1 MARTNGVKAAARAR
15 WRELSDIAPTRKRT
29 KGGAYTKK
37 GQGYVNGNKDPR
49 EVVLSAR
56 CRRLGMKDT
65 RENRLALSLPMFG
78 DDAGRAISI
87 GASGQMDRDR
97 LWACLLAISR
107 AMAIYHQR
115 ILGKSVFAKCG
126 KTEYMPERLETSA
139 EDDAPADARTPEER
153 DRAAVNAWMHWHGM
167 VQRLDVPER
176 EAVWDGVYMRTR
188 LHHGG
193 KLTAGGSA
201 FVRAL
206 RFLEEAASHGR

>member
-1 MARTNGVKAAARAR
+1 MARTQSEKAASRAR
-15 WRELSDIAPTRKRT
+15 WAALAEIAPTKKRI
-29 KGGAYTKK
+29 KGGNYSKR
-37 GQGYVNGNKDPR
+37 GQGYHNGNKDPR

-65 RENRLALSLPMFG
+65 KENRLALSLPMFG
-78 DDAGRAISI
+78 DPAGTAISI
-87 GASGQMDRDR
+87 GKADVADRDR

-107 AMAIYHQR
+107 AMAIYHSR
-115 ILGKSVFAKCG
+115 ILGQSMFAKCG
-126 KTEYMPERLETSA
+126 KMEYLPERLETSA
-139 EDDAPADARTPEER
+139 EDDATADTRTPEER

-167 VQRLDVPER
+167 VQRLNVSER
-176 EAVWDGVYMRTR
+176 EAIWDGVYMRTR

-193 KLTAGGSA
+193 KLTANGSG